1 MTMGPWVCAR
11 WCQPPSVRE
20 TPTEG
25 TQAHGSLAASNHRST
40 SHKCLS
46 SKGNWGAE
54 RERVG
59 LRGGGPPGSR
69 HFESHSGHLSAGRR
83 RDFTGGRG
91 CPGPAVSPQ
100 SSPLPWPG
108 GIRAAFPGL
117 PPSSSLGEPPPSEM
131 SSRGGVPRPR
141 CLSNSVQA
149 PKIHQEEEEKR
160 KLAASCPR
168 LGVRPPATAAT
179 IRVALGEE

>member
-1 MTMGPWVCAR
+1 MGPWVCAR

-69 HFESHSGHLSAGRR
+69 HFESHSGHLSLGGGGTLPEDVGVQALPSVLSPHPFRGLGASGLPSLGFLPALPWGSHHLLRR
-83 RDFTGGRG
+83 PPEVG
-91 CPGPAVSPQ
+91 CPD
-100 SSPLPWPG
+100 
-108 GIRAAFPGL
+108 
-117 PPSSSLGEPPPSEM
+117 LGACPTPCKHPK
-131 SSRGGVPRPR
+131 
-141 CLSNSVQA
+141 SVR
-149 PKIHQEEEEKR
+149 KKKR
-160 KLAASCPR
+160 KLASSFPR